1 MVTALRSVVGLI
13 GLLGVL
19 WQGTS
24 QSQAVSSQ
32 DLPAPA
38 VSLTDAQRGMLTR
51 YCVTCHN
58 ERLQQSNIVP
68 IRLDT
73 VDLIRVADSSAVFE
87 RVLRKLRKREMPP
100 PGSPRPDEATYDAVA
115 AHLEAEL
122 DRVATANPNP
132 GRPTT
137 RRLNRTEY
145 ANAIR
150 DLLAFEIDTA
160 SLLPAE
166 TLAYGFDNIGDVLS
180 LSPGLFERYL
190 SAARKISRLAVG
202 DVTITPSV
210 DLYEQSDSVLQ
221 NRERLGEEY
230 PFGSRG
236 GLSIRHHFPVDGEYS
251 IRLDLHT
258 PLHYP
263 QQVDIRV
270 DRERVALVPV
280 PVSPTG
286 RVSTNDTR
294 EIVLGDEIRFYAK
307 AGTRTITVTFVKGTL
322 VFEGVAPTRIPGFGH
337 SGAQTFRE
345 LLGAVQYVSVA
356 GPHTVTGVGDTPSRR
371 RIFVCRPVSA
381 GEEERCAY
389 QILSTLARLAF
400 RRPVGEAD
408 VAPLLAL
415 YKDARIEGQTFD
427 GGIQRALVRLLVDPD
442 FLFRIEQ
449 DPSGPSTVYRLSDVD
464 LATRLSFFLWSSIP
478 DDELL
483 SLAER
488 GRLKDPTVL
497 EQQVRRML
505 ADDRADTLVDNFA
518 AQWLHLRNLQQFQP
532 DFFLFPEFDDNL
544 RRAFSR
550 ETELFL
556 RSQIREDRPV
566 IDTLTADYTFVNER
580 LARHYKLPPV
590 YGSHFRRVTL
600 TDPSR
605 FGLLGHGSVLAVTS
619 YAHRTSP
626 VLRGNWLLENILD
639 SPVPPP
645 PPDVP
650 ALDDQ
655 DTETGT
661 VLTLRAKMER
671 HRKDPACSVCHV
683 RMDPLGF
690 ALENFDAIGQWRT
703 VDGGA
708 PIDPSGELPGGI
720 KLDGPVGLRRLM
732 ADRRDEFAA
741 TVTTRLLTYALGRG
755 VEHFDRPAIR
765 KIVREAAPAEHRWSS
780 IILGIVTST
789 PFQMKAKES

>member
-1 MVTALRSVVGLI
+1 MRTTFRSVVGLI

-32 DLPAPA
+32 EPPAPA
-38 VSLTDAQRGMLTR
+38 VPLTDAQSGMLTR

-58 ERLQQSNIVP
+58 ESLQQSNIVP

-73 VDLIRVADSSAVFE
+73 VDLARVAESGAVFE

-115 AHLEAEL
+115 GHLEAEL

-145 ANAIR
+145 ANVIR
-150 DLLAFEIDTA
+150 DLLAFEVDAA

-337 SGAQTFRE
+337 SGAQAFRE

-371 RIFVCRPVSA
+371 RIFVCRPSSA

-389 QILSTLARLAF
+389 RILSTLARLAF
-400 RRPVGEAD
+400 RRPVGEVD
-408 VAPLLAL
+408 VTPLLAQ
-415 YKDARIEGQTFD
+415 YKEARIEGQTFD
-427 GGIQRALVRLLVDPD
+427 GGIQRALVRLLVDPE

-449 DPSGPSTVYRLSDVD
+449 DPIGPSTIYRLSDVE

-478 DDELL
+478 DNELL

-497 EQQVRRML
+497 GQQVRRML

-518 AQWLHLRNLQQFQP
+518 AQWLHLRNLQQVQP

-544 RRAFSR
+544 RRALSQ

-566 IDTLTADYTFVNER
+566 IETLTADYTFVNER

-626 VLRGNWLLENILD
+626 VLRGNWLLENIFD

-645 PPDVP
+645 PPDIP
-650 ALDDQ
+650 SLDDQ
-655 DTETGT
+655 DNAMGK
-661 VLTLRAKMER
+661 VLTLRAKMEQ

-732 ADRRDEFAA
+732 VDRRDEFAA
-741 TVTTRLLTYALGRG
+741 TVTTRLLIYALGRG
-755 VEHFDRPAIR
+755 VEHFDMPAIR

>member
-1 MVTALRSVVGLI
+1 MLITIRSVVGLI

-24 QSQAVSSQ
+24 QSQAVSPQ
-32 DLPAPA
+32 NLPAPA
-38 VSLTDAQRGMLTR
+38 VPLTDAQRGMLTR
-51 YCVTCHN
+51 YCVACHN
-58 ERLQQSNIVP
+58 ERLQSSNV
-68 IRLDT
+68 RLDT
-73 VDLIRVADSSAVFE
+73 VDLTRVADSGAVFE

-100 PGSPRPDEATYDAVA
+100 PGIPRPDEATYDAVA

-122 DRVATANPNP
+122 DRVAAANPNP

-145 ANAIR
+145 ANVIR
-150 DLLAFEIDTA
+150 DLLAFEIDAA

-166 TLAYGFDNIGDVLS
+166 TLAYGFDNIGDVLA

-337 SGAQTFRE
+337 SGAQAFRE

-371 RIFVCRPVSA
+371 RIFVCRPSSA

-389 QILSTLARLAF
+389 RILSTLARLAF
-400 RRPVGEAD
+400 RRTVGEAD

-449 DPSGPSTVYRLSDVD
+449 DPIGPSTIYRLSDVE

-518 AQWLHLRNLQQFQP
+518 AQWLHLRNLQQIQP

-544 RRAFSR
+544 RRAFSQ

-755 VEHFDRPAIR
+755 VEHFDMPAIR